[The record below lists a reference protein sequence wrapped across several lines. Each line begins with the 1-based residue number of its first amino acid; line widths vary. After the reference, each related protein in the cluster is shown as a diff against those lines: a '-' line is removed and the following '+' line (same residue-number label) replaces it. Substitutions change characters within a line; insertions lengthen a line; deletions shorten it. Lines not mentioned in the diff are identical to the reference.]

1 MAMRKTVLAAAAMLA
16 AGVAAPA
23 FAQQAGQPAGQP
35 PVQDKH
41 WSYIGLSDGT
51 IGWQDGAIIRDAAA
65 NTARVATFFYFN
77 TPVELPHFAQPDVV
91 SSRPDDGGTYDFES
105 RIVTYACGADTLV
118 NEKGLFFSIV
128 GDRPKSVA
136 SSEQRSYEHVSADI
150 DLTIRK
156 SVCEGVNPA
165 DAATAKSIGDLIN
178 ISVAREKAAAP
189 AVTSP
194 QPQ

>member
-1 MAMRKTVLAAAAMLA
+1 MRKMVLAAAAMLA
-16 AGVAAPA
+16 AGLSARA
-23 FAQQAGQPAGQP
+23 FAQQGTQPA
-35 PVQDKH
+35 PVLDRH

-51 IGWQDGAIIRDAAA
+51 IGWQVGAITRDAAA
-65 NTARVATFFYFN
+65 NTVRVATFFYYN
-77 TPVELPHFAQPDVV
+77 TPAELPHSAQPDVV
-91 SSRPDDGGTYDFES
+91 SSGPDGGGTYDFES
-105 RIVTYACGADTLV
+105 RIVTYACGGDTLV
-118 NEKGLFFSIV
+118 NEKGLFFAIV

-136 SSEQRSYEHVSADI
+136 SSEQQASEHASADI

-178 ISVAREKAAAP
+178 ISVAREKAAAA
-189 AVTSP
+189 AVTPP